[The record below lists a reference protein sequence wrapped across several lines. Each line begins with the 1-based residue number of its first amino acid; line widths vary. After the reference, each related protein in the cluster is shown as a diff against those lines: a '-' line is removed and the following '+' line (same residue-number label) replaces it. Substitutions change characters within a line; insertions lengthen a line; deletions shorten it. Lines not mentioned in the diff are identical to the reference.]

1 MARRRTGGTRC
12 LTTSATAVPELKP
25 GLIGE
30 VRRVV
35 DASMLA
41 SAIGSGS
48 LDVFATPAL
57 VALMELAACAA
68 LEDHLDA
75 DQTSVGVRLDV
86 AHLAA
91 TPPGVAVRARA
102 ELVEVDGRRLVFRVE
117 AFDSQDRIGE
127 GTHERA
133 LVDPQRLLAR
143 ANAKL
148 NPR

>member
-1 MARRRTGGTRC
+1 
-12 LTTSATAVPELKP
+12 
-25 GLIGE
+25 
-30 VRRVV
+30 
-35 DASMLA
+35 MLA

-48 LDVFATPAL
+48 VAVFATPAL

-68 LEDHLDA
+68 LEGRLEPE
-75 DQTSVGVRLDV
+75 QTSVGVRVDI

-91 TPPGVAVRARA
+91 TPPGVEVRARA
-102 ELVEVDGRRLVFRVE
+102 ELFEVDGRRLVFRVE
-117 AFDSQDRIGE
+117 AFDTQDRIGE

-148 NPR
+148 KLR